1 MGVPKLLD
9 AEAVASGD
17 ADQLSLVAYTGKLRN
32 SLVDE
37 DSLAAKAKFEADR
50 AAAEAARQAA
60 EAAKAAEEKEKA
72 AAAAATAKAEAERLA
87 AEKAAAKAAAEA
99 KAEAERAAAEVK
111 ADAER
116 LAKEKAAAA
125 EKAAAEKLK
134 AEMEAKDREAAERAA
149 AEQAAKDKAE
159 AERKAKEAAKEM
171 ERAAKEKE
179 AAEQLAREKA
189 AAEKEKT
196 ERAAAMAKA
205 ASRAKEAARLKR
217 QLSLAAAEQAKAEL
231 GAKAKAEAEA
241 EAAAQKEEAE
251 KAAQQRMLSEKAAEE
266 ELLAAE
272 ALARERQEAEG
283 VAREAEAA
291 ERAAAARAAAEKAA
305 AETAEKEREAAEAA
319 AEVAAAEVAA
329 EAKRSAAETEAAEA
343 AQGVQ
348 AELARVA
355 LEEAKREKVLADQK
369 AAIEQAAAE
378 KAANEAAEADRQA
391 AEAEAAEQAAIVLS
405 EDMARAAQRA
415 ARAAA
420 AKRRVSIEAAE
431 QAVGF
436 LEAFATAA
444 ALEEK
449 EAETMDISDSNATAS
464 NTNLAAKRR
473 ASSLAREAVDTAKR
487 NKAIELETAASFI
500 DFYPTFF
507 EEEVESERSL
517 DEAFEPRIPVHFVA
531 PAPAQSEEATEE
543 MVTVAAAVTATA
555 AAPSK
560 PIVVPE
566 GYAAGAIVIDKK
578 ELSTKL
584 GIALSNAEDKEHP
597 VVCTIGDDGAAA
609 TPSCQLQGKLEA
621 GDRVLSIEAATNVVR
636 VETEVDCKNSA
647 STCTAFIKRCVHD
660 IKFGVLCDGST
671 KTVVVHKGAQASQL
685 GLLLETCPRW
695 KHPRVSSLTA
705 GSPCEGKLAVGD
717 IITSIEAAT
726 AMAKLETHHAAA
738 KHTVASGFL
747 KAAIGPITIHVH
759 RLKDQG
765 KRRAS
770 VATVKPQDMATTDAM
785 PVLPAIVT
793 AAASLRE
800 SERRSTKVFSAET
813 VVDHAEAADFLAG
826 EAPVAQ
832 RTASSFIDFYPTFF
846 ESGRVPSHGGSVHFL
861 VPAPEQS
868 EEATEEVKVV
878 DAAVKATVEAAPTTV
893 HIAVPV
899 EYAAEAIVID
909 KKELFTKLGITLSNT
924 EGTAY
929 PVVVDVAKDGAAA
942 TPACQLQGKL
952 EAGDRIIAVAGPRH
966 VVRIE
971 TAVDSNARSTK
982 ALMKKCVC
990 DVKFGILRKGE
1001 AMEVRARKP
1010 TPTSPLGVTV
1020 ESSTAWKHPKIG
1032 AVDADCPCTGQLR
1045 EGDVITSVEGAVEM
1059 ARVETRHAE
1068 AAHTVA
1074 TAFIKASIG
1083 PVSIHLHRLK
1093 DQGKRRASVTAVKA
1107 EIKEEGLDVATTDSA
1122 PVLPAML
1129 TDAVPKRKSE
1139 RRSASIFSAESAA
1152 LEVQAAEHLAAP
1164 VRVASSFI
1172 DFYPTFFEPNPD
1184 DAPLQTTVTY
1194 VAPAPAQS
1202 EEATEEMVTVAAA
1215 VTATAAAPSK
1225 PIVVPEG
1232 YAAGAIVIDKKELS
1246 TKLGIALSNAEDK
1259 EHPVVCTIGDDGAA
1273 ATPSCQLQGKLEA
1286 GDRVLSIEAATNVVR
1301 VETEVDCKNSASTC
1315 TAFIK
1320 RCVHDIKF
1328 GVLCDGSTKTVVV
1341 HKGAQA
1347 SQLGLLLETCP
1358 RWKHPRVS
1366 SLTAGSPCEGK
1377 LAVGDIITSI
1387 EAATAMA
1394 KLETHHAAAK
1404 HMVASGFLKA
1414 AVGPITIHVHRLK
1427 DQGKRQASV
1436 AALQSSAAT
1445 DPEVAETDSDPIVPS
1460 VITRVAPPRQ
1470 SARRVTKV
1478 LFAESAP
1485 PPQPTKTASS
1495 FVDFFPTFFEEDAP
1509 PSTIAKQ
1516 PSAALKRQPSLLVQQ
1531 PPARKQSSLSQATA
1545 PERQPSLLKK
1555 GSSFVAKPDATVA
1568 AAVALTAA
1576 AATTPVQNQP
1586 TATATGVTTRETLV
1600 VLKESVQA
1608 KVGVT
1613 LTRQVSDP
1621 RPVFVKIATDGAA
1634 AAPACQLQGVVMPG
1648 DRLISV
1654 RGYTNVVHFVTVSHG
1669 TQGTSVATAAMLS
1682 TAVGVV
1688 TFTIERGG
1696 KKMQATTVKQSA
1708 ADRIGIKLESHPGD
1722 KHPTVI
1728 EVGEGS
1734 KAAGKLEVGDVIL
1747 AVTSATKEETIDEA
1761 ATAAQPAL
1769 AVVWAGKFLRS
1780 ALGPVTLVVER
1791 VSDKKARRASV
1802 AALAANAR
1810 DLHEVDEHEVIMST
1824 VAAADVDADGD
1835 GILSRAELAS
1845 VGLGANQLDAGSKH
1859 A

>member
-636 VETEVDCKNSA
+636 VETEVDCKSSA
-647 STCTAFIKRCVHD
+647 TATTAMLKKSVGD
-660 IKFGVLCDGST
+660 IRVGILRAGESK
-671 KTVVVHKGAQASQL
+671 VVMVHKPTPTASL
-685 GLLLETCPRW
+685 GVIVESSKAW
-695 KHPRVSSLTA
+695 KHPRVREVRPGPATGELQ
-705 GSPCEGKLAVGD
+705 EGD

-1172 DFYPTFFEPNPD
+1172 DFYPTFFGPDPD